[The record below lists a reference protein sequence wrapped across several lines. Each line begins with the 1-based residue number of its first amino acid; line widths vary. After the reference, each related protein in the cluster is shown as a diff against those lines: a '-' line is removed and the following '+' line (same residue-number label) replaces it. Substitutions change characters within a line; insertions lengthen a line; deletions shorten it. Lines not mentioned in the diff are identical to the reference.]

1 MPIGWINQ
9 VTHQR
14 QFLCPS
20 DYFSSVQH
28 VYYECVFG
36 SCRFIR
42 EIYGCGFL
50 GLKNVKIMRP
60 LRHSG
65 GRCYNLSRPP
75 IVLLSIGLWV
85 TTDALWRS
93 VLSQKKYSDRIHLN
107 GIFIHSSKINK
118 WNQMF
123 PPSFLSIQNDESIK
137 KIDTFRCPKW
147 WQEISIFC
155 SSSWTFRTKRGKKM
169 MLNRR
174 ITERAVRF
182 NPHRIGNPLAE
193 PLYCGSVEAQYW
205 RGFIRIKSEL
215 EDAIGFPSR
224 RFPAFFLHRRL
235 NPCKYFDRQ
244 IASINRIPPPG
255 HLSHGRINPH

>member
-1 MPIGWINQ
+1 MTESLLLHILLWKRPLWLLSTKWKPTPSAVPRRVAIQSIRQHFWRKNESSPRMPIGWINQ

-20 DYFSSVQH
+20 DYFSSLQH

-93 VLSQKKYSDRIHLN
+93 VLLR
-107 GIFIHSSKINK
+107 
-118 WNQMF
+118 
-123 PPSFLSIQNDESIK
+123 K
-137 KIDTFRCPKW
+137 KIFGSYPFVWNIRSFFQNKQMKSNVSALFFCPFKTT
-147 WQEISIFC
+147 SLL
-155 SSSWTFRTKRGKKM
+155 KKS
-169 MLNRR
+169 
-174 ITERAVRF
+174 THSA
-182 NPHRIGNPLAE
+182 
-193 PLYCGSVEAQYW
+193 AQN
-205 RGFIRIKSEL
+205 GDK
-215 EDAIGFPSR
+215 
-224 RFPAFFLHRRL
+224 RFPFFVHQVEHFEQKNEARKW
-235 NPCKYFDRQ
+235 C
-244 IASINRIPPPG
+244 
-255 HLSHGRINPH
+255 